1 MLYDE
6 EGRPYVEPPLLPE
19 ERHLMYIVK
28 DYARMYRENQA
39 LQNRNERLRDSLRR
53 GNGYQYALNRII
65 IEQERQIVRLIKMLE
80 NRGATVPRDIL
91 DYQAVK
97 YSKRYK

>member
-6 EGRPYVEPPLLPE
+6 EGRPYVEPVLLPE
-19 ERHLMYIVK
+19 EKHLLYIVK
-28 DYARMYRENQA
+28 DYGRMFKENRA
-39 LQNRNERLRDSLRR
+39 LLDKNERLRDSLRR
-53 GNGYQYALNRII
+53 GSGYQYALNRII
-65 IEQERQIVRLIKMLE
+65 IEQERQIIRLIRMLE

-97 YSKRYK
+97 YSKRNK